1 MNVVPRQ
8 TLRRIIEKYGNSLS
22 RDARRCENLLKDLCG
37 SYRREINVLTSAVE
51 ERIAL
56 DLIGE
61 GSMPRQ
67 LLLHK
72 LAKRLEDNRGI
83 TQESARWAVET
94 WAFALGVISEEQVES
109 GEKERSNKALPVM
122 PLNTDS
128 KISKNQSRDSQT
140 KPVLSTSKVAPSQT
154 SEILPP
160 AASAPANFPLSKTSS
175 GRLNTSIT
183 PNSSLAANSPI
194 NVPASKKWF
203 RRFFGCLFA
212 LLLMIVIGTGLLFGV
227 PYAIK
232 VMRETQQSEPPR
244 FPPN

>member
-8 TLRRIIEKYGNSLS
+8 TLRRIIEKYGNSLCG
-22 RDARRCENLLKDLCG
+22 DARRCENLLKDLCG

-56 DLIGE
+56 DLVAE

-83 TQESARWAVET
+83 TQESARWAVDT
-94 WAFALGVISEEQVES
+94 WAFALGIISEEQIEI
-109 GEKERSNKALPVM
+109 GEKERHTLPVM

-140 KPVLSTSKVAPSQT
+140 KPVLSTSKVAPSQP

-160 AASAPANFPLSKTSS
+160 VASAPVNFPQSKTSS
-175 GRLNTSIT
+175 GKLNTNIT
-183 PNSSLAANSPI
+183 PNSSLPVNSPI
-194 NVPASKKWF
+194 NVPASKKWS
-203 RRFFGCLFA
+203 RRFSGCLFA